1 MPKRNIMQ
9 ALNAVPQGGSP
20 QHGFDLMNFED
31 FHSKGGQLT
40 VVGVRDTVPNADYRV
55 SVDAFTRTLPFNT
68 ANFSRIKENY
78 YFVHVPLGLLCS
90 NAYQM
95 LVDRKQPYSALDQ
108 GIAQFPTFSLATVVA
123 RCIEIAHLDTTL
135 SDYSKFRDVH
145 GFNIGRTALKLLD
158 LLGYGCFLDIL
169 EATFVDD
176 SLTTDGATRL
186 ISYLLAN
193 KRPTA
198 NRLAAYQCIW
208 YHFFRNPIY
217 DVDVTAR
224 SFNFDDCVYK
234 DSSSEPSYDILSVR
248 TVDDFIIECCQLR
261 YVGYKKD
268 IFTGSMPGTQF
279 GPVSSVNVN
288 VTFSELTATFTGN
301 SVTPTGTF
309 TGSSST
315 PNIGVDKNGSK
326 FTGNDAYDVDGVRTN
341 LVSGSDNGRH
351 VYIDDDGQPTTPYLN
366 PNGYTVPLINGGID
380 ASGHLGQPRVGS
392 LMTDAND
399 NFLGAGRD
407 LSSNTKI
414 YDTHNHTVPDHRHLL
429 NVNPITPYGTITI
442 NPITPSGTVDLSGGG
457 TSTSLF
463 DVLQLVE
470 AQAIQ
475 KWRQKSMLAGNKTV
489 DQFRAHHGVVPRH
502 LVDHIPDFIGSVDNE
517 IHVTEIT
524 SQADTATDPDES
536 NLGDIRGRG
545 YGASDNRT
553 FNFHCDDYGI
563 LFLLHA
569 IVPENTYSSFGID
582 KGNTMISYTDFFQN
596 EFQNIGLDVVP
607 KYLIDPT
614 PDAIPQGNPDQT
626 GDGFNS
632 QVGVVGYAPRY
643 YHYKQYPSRVH
654 GMFNPSRLT
663 VGDLLPFQPG
673 ANKFGYSDFQS
684 FVMPRFDMT
693 GKVSCNTAGQLIVFR
708 TFAMNLSKL
717 YVNPSLF
724 NSIFLEN
731 ADSSELTDNFFSHV
745 KFSCDASLPMTVLG
759 LPQF

>member
-1 MPKRNIMQ
+1 MQKRNIMQ
-9 ALNAVPQGGSP
+9 ALNATPQGGSP

-31 FHSKGGQLT
+31 FHCKGGQLT
-40 VVGVRDTVPNADYRV
+40 VVGVRDTVPNSDYRL
-55 SVDAFTRTLPFNT
+55 SVDAFTRSLSFNT

-123 RCIEIAHLDTTL
+123 RCIEIAHLDT
-135 SDYSKFRDVH
+135 SQSEYSKFRDVH

-176 SLTTDGATRL
+176 SLTTEGATRL

-193 KRPTA
+193 KRPSA

-208 YHFFRNPIY
+208 YHFFRNDIY
-217 DVDVTAR
+217 DVDITAR

-234 DSSSEPSYDILSVR
+234 ASSSEPSYDILSVR

-268 IFTGSMPGTQF
+268 IFTGAMPGTQF
-279 GPVSSVNVN
+279 GPVSSVMVD
-288 VTFSELTATFTGN
+288 VEFSDLTATFTGS
-301 SVTPTGTF
+301 SVTPTGSFSGSFSGSTSGVSVEGS
-309 TGSSST
+309 TGSDYPNRKFIEDQTGEDVQIT
-315 PNIGVDKNGSK
+315 PTQGVEYLSGHRVNQI
-326 FTGNDAYDVDGVRTN
+326 TGKVDPVSFLYNSPKIPDPN
-341 LVSGSDNGRH
+341 LQQNVAGA
-351 VYIDDDGQPTTPYLN
+351 LN
-366 PNGYTVPLINGGID
+366 PQYGPNGYEVID
-380 ASGHLGQPRVGS
+380 SH
-392 LMTDAND
+392 
-399 NFLGAGRD
+399 
-407 LSSNTKI
+407 
-414 YDTHNHTVPDHRHLL
+414 THNVALSGTTVAQGS
-429 NVNPITPYGTITI
+429 VSGTISI
-442 NPITPSGTVDLSGGG
+442 NSITPSGTVDLSGSAS
-457 TSTSLF
+457 STSLF

-502 LVDHIPDFIGSVDNE
+502 LVDHVPDFIGSVDNE

-524 SQADTATDPDES
+524 SQADTASDPDES

-614 PDAIPQGNPDQT
+614 PDAIPQGAPDQS

-643 YHYKQYPSRVH
+643 FNYKQYPSRVH

-663 VGDLLPFQPG
+663 VGNLLPFQPG

-693 GKVSCNTAGQLIVFR
+693 GQISCNTAGQLIVFR

-717 YVNPSLF
+717 YVNPSVF

-745 KFSCDASLPMTVLG
+745 HFGCDASLPMTVLG

>member
-55 SVDAFTRTLPFNT
+55 SVDAFTRSLPFNT

-123 RCIEIAHLDTTL
+123 RCIEIAHLDTTQ
-135 SDYSKFRDVH
+135 SEYSKFRDVH

-176 SLTTDGATRL
+176 SLTIEGATRL

-234 DSSSEPSYDILSVR
+234 ASSSEPSYDILSVR
-248 TVDDFIIECCQLR
+248 AVDDFIIECCQLR

-279 GPVSSVNVN
+279 GPVSSVQVN
-288 VTFSELTATFTGN
+288 VEFSDLTATFTGS
-301 SVTPTGTF
+301 SVTPTGSF
-309 TGSSST
+309 TGTQGSVNVVINSNTGDMHSW
-315 PNIGVDKNGSK
+315 PNSLSV
-326 FTGNDAYDVDGVRTN
+326 GNDLGKHSVIDDNGNVLNKGSFSTVLDSELYAPMGSDQPLSGLSEHILDNGHPHSGGAKDVHSHSFDPSSFSHTHN
-341 LVSGSDNGRH
+341 LDNVPGSGSF
-351 VYIDDDGQPTTPYLN
+351 TP
-366 PNGYTVPLINGGID
+366 
-380 ASGHLGQPRVGS
+380 QGS
-392 LMTDAND
+392 I
-399 NFLGAGRD
+399 
-407 LSSNTKI
+407 S
-414 YDTHNHTVPDHRHLL
+414 
-429 NVNPITPYGTITI
+429 I
-442 NPITPSGTVDLSGGG
+442 NPITPSGTVDLSG
-457 TSTSLF
+457 SASAVSLF
-463 DVLQLVE
+463 DVLSLVE

-654 GMFNPSRLT
+654 GMFNPTRLT

-693 GKVSCNTAGQLIVFR
+693 GSVSCNTAGQLIVFR